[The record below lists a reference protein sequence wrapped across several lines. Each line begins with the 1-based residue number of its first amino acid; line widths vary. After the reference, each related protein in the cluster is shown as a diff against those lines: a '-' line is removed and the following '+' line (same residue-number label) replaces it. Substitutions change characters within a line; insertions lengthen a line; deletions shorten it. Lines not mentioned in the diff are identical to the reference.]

1 MLDNTQIS
9 YIKVLQKASR
19 QNKLV
24 IFAGA
29 GTSVD
34 AGIPLWNTLIDKL
47 TEVLPDEVKHN
58 NRSDNLKLAELF
70 REVSDDKDYYE
81 SIESVLFKDAT
92 SPNVIHDTILS
103 LQPCNIITTNYDTLF
118 EDAALKNNRQY
129 FVVAT
134 DSDLPRNHGEK
145 LIVKMHGDLKHH
157 NIILTEN
164 DYYDYS
170 RKFPLIRSFVI
181 SQFVSKVVLFVG
193 FSFNDP
199 NLKFI
204 LREIQSDLG
213 RDMQHAYLLTG
224 DAITEI
230 ERNHQFKKGVNILSI
245 NKNDAEQELR
255 ILGAPI
261 NDDENLKSKGKELVD
276 LLTLIR
282 EYHDNADIIGRAIQF
297 AKDNLIELGALGS
310 YWKYFFPTRYREEF
324 KRNGTSLKLPRSYA
338 KELKKLLKDKKS
350 IRKLVVK
357 YGEDLMFLRKVLVD
371 DDIYTVENISIASK
385 AYSRLRIKGERDN
398 SVLCFYNLDQ
408 NNLAKRISDLKAK
421 SLSFTIADLELPYI
435 LFNIGHFYEAYQ
447 IYRSLAPKMWK
458 NRKYALFFIY
468 IFNLYSISRPA
479 SRELSEKPGA
489 NIDIIK
495 NYYFS
500 INLWEELNQLP
511 LSDGVYGLFSS
522 LINQVQLGD
531 NIFEVNDYL
540 QRIEAQKKRSE
551 RGGYLSFN
559 NYIRNVIMNF
569 VTFLDFLSSN
579 YLISDNNRK
588 GTLYYNSVVRCIFNS
603 NLIPSEPG
611 NSKLENLFKATLYI
625 IVLKTDTADLKDIL
639 KEIGK
644 EKKLTAD
651 KDFKEELQ
659 LYVNN
664 LYDAVKAKKGIIED
678 KILSPIFKNI
688 ILISNAID
696 ECPRLEHLEELIGIY
711 WKRLMLRDIVDDIS
725 EYFDKYP
732 PKGKVCSSILSS
744 VVDSFISEDSL
755 VHISQILTKSMAND
769 SELWNDNRYL
779 SFIEFHGSVAFAASL
794 LKVLADERK
803 IIVTTWINN
812 HISSLSELVYAEI
825 VSGAKLLTI
834 DTFDKYKEKPFTE
847 KEKHGFGEVNIAID
861 LFNVYNDNN
870 YKDLKKSIEDFSKT
884 HKCLNFILH
893 PLGRG
898 DYATIK
904 PQWYELLSIDVVL
917 QLMEKNKDA
926 ANIIKQ
932 QAENDKLWGD
942 ILKQALWEKV

>member
-1 MLDNTQIS
+1 MLDNTQIT
-9 YIKVLQKASR
+9 YIKALQKASK

-29 GTSVD
+29 GTSAD

-47 TEVLPDEVKHN
+47 TETLPDEVKRN
-58 NRSDNLKLAELF
+58 NNGDNLQLAELF
-70 REVSDDKDYYE
+70 REISDDKDYYE
-81 SIESVLFKDAT
+81 SIESVLLKDAT
-92 SPNVIHDTILS
+92 SPNAIHDTILS

-118 EDAALKNNRQY
+118 EDAALKNSRQY

-164 DYYDYS
+164 DYYDYA

-181 SQFVSKVVLFVG
+181 SQFVSKVVLFIG

-199 NLKFI
+199 NLKLI
-204 LREIQSDLG
+204 LREIQSELG
-213 RDMQHAYLLTG
+213 RKMQHAYLLTS
-224 DAITEI
+224 DAISEI
-230 ERNHQFKKGVNILSI
+230 ERNHLFKKGVNILSI
-245 NKNDAEQELR
+245 SRDDTDQELS
-255 ILGAPI
+255 ILEAPI
-261 NDDENLKSKGKELVD
+261 NDDSNLNSRGKELVN

-282 EYHDNADIIGRAIQF
+282 EYHDYSDIIGQAIKF

-310 YWKYFFPTRYREEF
+310 YWKYLFPTKNRDEF
-324 KRNGTSLKLPRSYA
+324 RRNGTSVKLPRSCA
-338 KELKKLLKDKKS
+338 KELKDLLKYKKS
-350 IRKLVVK
+350 IRNLIIK
-357 YGEDLMFLRKVLVD
+357 YGEDLMFLRKVLID
-371 DDIYTVENISIASK
+371 DDIYTVENFSIASD
-385 AYSRLRIKGERDN
+385 AYLRLRNKGGQDN
-398 SVLCFYNLDQ
+398 SVLCFYNLNQ
-408 NNLAKRISDLKAK
+408 KSLAKRISDLKAQP
-421 SLSFTIADLELPYI
+421 LSFTIADLELPYI
-435 LFNIGHFYEAYQ
+435 LFQIGHFYEAYQ

-458 NRKYALFFIY
+458 NRKYALFFIC
-468 IFNLYSISRPA
+468 IFNLYSISNPT
-479 SRELSEKPGA
+479 SRELSEKPGS

-500 INLWEELNQLP
+500 TNLWEILNQLP
-511 LSDGVYGLFSS
+511 LSEGVYGLFSS

-551 RGGYLSFN
+551 RGGYWSFN
-559 NYIRNVIMNF
+559 DYIRNVIMNF
-569 VTFLDFLSSN
+569 ITFLDFLSSN
-579 YLISDNNRK
+579 YVISDNNKK

-603 NLIPSEPG
+603 NLTPSELG

-625 IVLKTDTADLKDIL
+625 IVLKINTSDLKDIL

-644 EKKLTAD
+644 DNKLTAD
-651 KDFKEELQ
+651 KEFKNELQ

-664 LYDAVKAKKGIIED
+664 LYDAVKSKSEIIED
-678 KILSPIFKNI
+678 KILRPIFKNI
-688 ILISNAID
+688 ILISNAIED
-696 ECPRLEHLEELIGIY
+696 CPHLEYLDELIGIY

-732 PKGKVCSSILSS
+732 PEGKVCSSILSS
-744 VVDSFISEDSL
+744 VVDSIISEDSL
-755 VHISQILTKSMAND
+755 VHISQILTKSMAKD

-794 LKVLADERK
+794 LKVLSNERK
-803 IIVTTWINN
+803 KIVTTWINN
-812 HISSLSELVYAEI
+812 HISSLSELVYAET
-825 VSGAKLLTI
+825 VSRAKLLTI
-834 DTFDKYKEKPFTE
+834 DTFDKYKGKPFTE
-847 KEKHGFGEVNIAID
+847 KEEHGFGEVNIAID

-893 PLGRG
+893 PLGRS
-898 DYATIK
+898 DYANIK
-904 PQWYELLSIDVVL
+904 PQWYELLSNDVVL

-926 ANIIKQ
+926 AKVIKQ

-942 ILKQALWEKV
+942 SLKKALWEKV